1 MTVLEV
7 PDALRLLAHGEIAV
21 AGRIVEASNAT
32 LFCEVSLDGVT
43 GACVHKPVAGE
54 RPLWDFPD
62 GTLAGREV
70 AAYLLSEATGWSVVP
85 PTVLRDGPF
94 GPDMTQLWVERDEEV
109 SLIDVVPAGSLPS
122 GWLRVVDASGF
133 GGESVTLTHR
143 DDPDLR
149 RMAVFDVV
157 ANNADRKGGHVLPLP
172 GGGLRGVDHGL
183 CFNVADK
190 LRTVLWGWAGEAVE
204 GDECDVLERVGCEL
218 EGGLGAALAPLLSP
232 AEMRATGY
240 GSTGCCA
247 AGDCPVAA
255 GAGPPSRGRRSENAV
270 LERALRQIP

>member
-7 PDALRLLAHGEIAV
+7 PDALRLLAHGEITV

-32 LFCEVSLDGVT
+32 LFCEVTLDGVT

-70 AAYLLSEATGWSVVP
+70 AAYLVSEATGWSVVP
-85 PTVLRDGPF
+85 PTVLREGPF
-94 GPDMTQLWVERDEEV
+94 GPGMTQLWVECDEEV
-109 SLIDVVPAGSLPS
+109 SLVDVVPAGSLSS

-172 GGGLRGVDHGL
+172 GVGVRGVDQGL

-190 LRTVLWGWAGEAVE
+190 LRTILWGWAGRNLE
-204 GDECDVLERVGCEL
+204 GEECAVLERVGCEL
-218 EGGLGAALAPLLSP
+218 DGGLGAALAPLISP
-232 AEMRATGY
+232 AEVRATGVRI
-240 GSTGCCA
+240 
-247 AGDCPVAA
+247 DRLLR
-255 GAGPPSRGRRSENAV
+255 RGRLPHRGGGGPS
-270 LERALRQIP
+270 IPWPPF